1 MSCQRQSSADKNPAE
16 EEDSLECGTSLA
28 EYEHYRLEEQ
38 PKKQL
43 NQQAVSSEKIGEESI
58 AFLRECLASDVVTDG
73 GKAYTMVASPFRSPS
88 TAGSNGSSSSSSHE
102 RSQHH
107 FLQLPLVYCDHTAS
121 NRPVKSIE
129 RYMEQVCL
137 PLYGNTHTNTSIT
150 GSQT

>member
-28 EYEHYRLEEQ
+28 EYEHYPLEEQ
-38 PKKQL
+38 PKKQPD
-43 NQQAVSSEKIGEESI
+43 QQAVSSEKIGGESI
-58 AFLRECLASDVVTDG
+58 ASLRECLASDVVTDG

-88 TAGSNGSSSSSSHE
+88 TAGSNSSSSSSHE

-129 RYMEQVCL
+129 RYMEKVCL